1 LGKEIDGR
9 VLAEAG
15 GRAVSPEFWA
25 SGVSLLDADVA
36 DFARIHGPR
45 QITDVHLLALAVRH
59 HGQFVTLDPSVTHD
73 AHFGAQKKHVV
84 VL

>member
-1 LGKEIDGR
+1 
-9 VLAEAG
+9 
-15 GRAVSPEFWA
+15 
-25 SGVSLLDADVA
+25 LLDADVA
-36 DFARIHGPR
+36 DSARIHGPR
-45 QITDVHLLALAVRH
+45 QITDVYLLALAVRH